1 MKQFVW
7 QKVLKNVTPSN
18 SEGEYMG
25 SELSLDEMWKK
36 IEEYGIDRKLLEAT
50 HPSNEL
56 LFQLY
61 TAIIRVNE
69 EVNTINDNLK
79 TSSNS

>member
-1 MKQFVW
+1 MFYSK
-7 QKVLKNVTPSN
+7 
-18 SEGEYMG
+18 GEYLN
-25 SELSLDEMWKK
+25 SELSLDEMWKR

-61 TAIIRVNE
+61 TAITKVNE
-69 EVNTINDNLK
+69 EVHALSNTDFE
-79 TSSNS
+79 TS

>member
-1 MKQFVW
+1 MFYSK
-7 QKVLKNVTPSN
+7 
-18 SEGEYMG
+18 GEYL
-25 SELSLDEMWKK
+25 SPDLSLDEIWRK

-61 TAIIRVNE
+61 TAITKVNE
-69 EVNTINDNLK
+69 EVHALNDGNI
-79 TSSNS
+79 S

>member
-1 MKQFVW
+1 M
-7 QKVLKNVTPSN
+7 LN
-18 SEGEYMG
+18 SKGEYLS

-36 IEEYGIDRKLLEAT
+36 IEDYGIDRKLLEAT

-61 TAIIRVNE
+61 TAITKVNE
-69 EVNTINDNLK
+69 EIHAMTNND
-79 TSSNS
+79 SNISQDFVQPQ

>member
-1 MKQFVW
+1 M
-7 QKVLKNVTPSN
+7 VLSVESFKKCLIAISK
-18 SEGEYMG
+18 GEYLS
-25 SELSLDEMWKK
+25 SELSLDEIWEK

-61 TAIIRVNE
+61 TAITRVNE
-69 EVNTINDNLK
+69 EMRALNNNDVQ
-79 TSSNS
+79 TS

>member
-1 MKQFVW
+1 M
-7 QKVLKNVTPSN
+7 S
-18 SEGEYMG
+18 
-25 SELSLDEMWKK
+25 SELSLDEMWEK

-61 TAIIRVNE
+61 AAITRVNE
-69 EVNTINDNLK
+69 EMHALRNNDVNT
-79 TSSNS
+79 S

>member
-1 MKQFVW
+1 M
-7 QKVLKNVTPSN
+7 S
-18 SEGEYMG
+18 SD
-25 SELSLDEMWKK
+25 LSLEEIWNK

-61 TAIIRVNE
+61 TAITKVNE
-69 EVNTINDNLK
+69 EVRALNNEDI
-79 TSSNS
+79 S

>member
-1 MKQFVW
+1 M
-7 QKVLKNVTPSN
+7 N
-18 SEGEYMG
+18 
-25 SELSLDEMWKK
+25 SELSLDEMWDK

-61 TAIIRVNE
+61 TAITKVNE
-69 EVNTINDNLK
+69 KVHDLNNRDPQ
-79 TSSNS
+79 TS

>member
-1 MKQFVW
+1 MFYSK
-7 QKVLKNVTPSN
+7 
-18 SEGEYMG
+18 GEYLN
-25 SELSLDEMWKK
+25 SELSLDEMWEK

-61 TAIIRVNE
+61 TAITKVNE
-69 EVNTINDNLK
+69 EIHALSNTDSE
-79 TSSNS
+79 TS

>member
-1 MKQFVW
+1 M
-7 QKVLKNVTPSN
+7 N
-18 SEGEYMG
+18 
-25 SELSLDEMWKK
+25 SELSIDDMWEK

-61 TAIIRVNE
+61 TAITKVNE
-69 EVNTINDNLK
+69 KVQDLTNRDPQ
-79 TSSNS
+79 TS

>member
-1 MKQFVW
+1 M
-7 QKVLKNVTPSN
+7 N
-18 SEGEYMG
+18 
-25 SELSLDEMWKK
+25 SELSLDEMWEK

-61 TAIIRVNE
+61 TAVLRVNE
-69 EVNTINDNLK
+69 GVHAINNDAK
-79 TSSNS
+79 TS

>member
-1 MKQFVW
+1 LFYSK
-7 QKVLKNVTPSN
+7 
-18 SEGEYMG
+18 GEYL
-25 SELSLDEMWKK
+25 SSDLSLDEIWRK

-61 TAIIRVNE
+61 TAITKVNE
-69 EVNTINDNLK
+69 EVRALNDGNI
-79 TSSNS
+79 S

>member
-1 MKQFVW
+1 M
-7 QKVLKNVTPSN
+7 N
-18 SEGEYMG
+18 
-25 SELSLDEMWKK
+25 SELSLDDMWEK

-61 TAIIRVNE
+61 TAIIQVNE
-69 EVNTINDNLK
+69 KVRDLTNKDIQI
-79 TSSNS
+79 S

>member
-1 MKQFVW
+1 
-7 QKVLKNVTPSN
+7 
-18 SEGEYMG
+18 
-25 SELSLDEMWKK
+25 MWDK

-61 TAIIRVNE
+61 TAITKVNE
-69 EVNTINDNLK
+69 KVHDLNNRDPQ
-79 TSSNS
+79 TS

>member
-1 MKQFVW
+1 
-7 QKVLKNVTPSN
+7 
-18 SEGEYMG
+18 
-25 SELSLDEMWKK
+25 MWKK

-61 TAIIRVNE
+61 TAITKVNE
-69 EVNTINDNLK
+69 EMHTLNNNDFK
-79 TSSNS
+79 TS

>member
-1 MKQFVW
+1 M
-7 QKVLKNVTPSN
+7 S
-18 SEGEYMG
+18 
-25 SELSLDEMWKK
+25 SELSLDEVWKK

-61 TAIIRVNE
+61 TAITKVNE
-69 EVNTINDNLK
+69 EIHAMTSNDSD
-79 TSSNS
+79 TS

>member
-1 MKQFVW
+1 M
-7 QKVLKNVTPSN
+7 S
-18 SEGEYMG
+18 

-61 TAIIRVNE
+61 TAITKVNE
-69 EVNTINDNLK
+69 EVRALNSNDIK
-79 TSSNS
+79 IS

>member
-1 MKQFVW
+1 M
-7 QKVLKNVTPSN
+7 N
-18 SEGEYMG
+18 
-25 SELSLDEMWKK
+25 SELSLDEMWEK

-69 EVNTINDNLK
+69 NVHAIKNDSKNPLEF
-79 TSSNS
+79 